1 MKVSTVIGFLI
12 LGASLGAMSAP
23 AHAESRLAGRWQGV
37 LLRDG
42 LQLPISVDLTGADQ
56 DLSGGLRVDD
66 AVAPIRSAR
75 ASLASVHFEVPGE
88 GIFDGTV
95 AGNSMA
101 GSVSGTANPGSFSL
115 ARESDS
121 PFSDPIT
128 SSGP

>member
-1 MKVSTVIGFLI
+1 MKMSMLIGFLI
-12 LGASLGAMSAP
+12 LAGATAP
-23 AHAESRLAGRWQGV
+23 AHAESRVAGRWQGV

-42 LQLPISVDLTGADQ
+42 LQLPISVELAGADQ

-75 ASLASVHFEVPGE
+75 ANLASVHFEVPGE

-101 GSVSGTANPGSFSL
+101 GSVSGTPNPGSFSL
-115 ARESDS
+115 ARESAS
-121 PFSDPIT
+121 PFNDPIT
-128 SSGP
+128 STGP